1 MSKLNRQ
8 KQHKP
13 PRETA
18 KSRELADLR
27 RENHK
32 LKQQVAR
39 TRKQAVRAIDAHFP
53 LFSGVNRSTAPKP
66 EMKGCVLTREVLRDA
81 AEKML
86 NACPCG
92 GNWKRLELGPKVIE
106 VCDQCTARRPVKS
119 DPI

>member
-8 KQHKP
+8 SQHKP
-13 PRETA
+13 PRETV

-32 LKQQVAR
+32 LKKQVAQG
-39 TRKQAVRAIDAHFP
+39 RKTVQRVVDSNDMFRGID
-53 LFSGVNRSTAPKP
+53 RSTATF
-66 EMKGCVLTREVLRDA
+66 EMKGCILTRDVLEDA
-81 AEKML
+81 AKKML
-86 NACPCG
+86 NACSCG

-106 VCDQCTARRPVKS
+106 VCDQCTARRVVKP